1 MKPRSDHEVISIA
14 GICLKD
20 YGITG
25 VIPGAFVAR
34 FVVIFL
40 SYLFTNHIT
49 SMMNVSFTRMI
60 WYEKLVELQYIIVL
74 LQK

>member
-1 MKPRSDHEVISIA
+1 MKPRSDHEVISIV

-25 VIPGAFVAR
+25 VKEAFVAR

-49 SMMNVSFTRMI
+49 SMMNVRLYKDDMI
-60 WYEKLVELQYIIVL
+60 WEVGWATYSI
-74 LQK
+74 